1 MMPSEFQRKTDGGGA
16 LENLAY
22 AGAEGARH
30 CFAVLNLSGKRTKQL
45 MYFTFY
51 RNYINMFLPKPLRY
65 SAVFYFPYNF
75 ISLFKEEFL
84 WNSSQ
89 R

>member
-1 MMPSEFQRKTDGGGA
+1 MTNLLYCVKIFGYSYDALGILRKTDGGGA

-30 CFAVLNLSGKRTKQL
+30 CFAVSNLSGKRTKQL

-51 RNYINMFLPKPLRY
+51 RNYINMFYLNR
-65 SAVFYFPYNF
+65 
-75 ISLFKEEFL
+75 
-84 WNSSQ
+84 
-89 R
+89 